1 MSPEDFLAAHG
12 FAGAARAPLPGD
24 AGHRRYTRLTG
35 GPEPALLV
43 DGRGAAAVGLDGAA
57 DLRKF
62 CAIAEHLA
70 RTPARIPRVLAAD
83 CAAQVLLVEDIGE
96 RSMAQALD
104 EGEAPL
110 PLYLAAA
117 EALAAIHSLPPPTF
131 IPPWEGRLMGEI
143 AGRTVLDWW
152 WPAMFGAA
160 PSPAL
165 REAFYD
171 AVEATVAPF
180 LGANCFVHRDFFPAN
195 LILPTGGGMEVG
207 RPGLPLGVIDFQDAG
222 IGHPAYD
229 LVSLVEDARRPVPQ
243 AIREAAI
250 AHYLALRPELEPEAF
265 RAAMAAMGAQRH
277 LRVATHWTRLARRDN
292 KPAYLRFGPLCWSLL
307 ERSLQ
312 HPAAAP
318 LAAFLDAQVPSACR
332 RNPPEDAA
340 A

>member
-1 MSPEDFLAAHG
+1 MSLDPAAEAFLAAHG
-12 FAGAARAPLPGD
+12 FARAARHTLPGD

-43 DGRGAAAVGLDGAA
+43 DGRGASAVGLDGEA

-62 CAIAEHLA
+62 RDIRAHLA
-70 RTPARIPRVLAAD
+70 GGPARVPRLLAEDLPANF
-83 CAAQVLLVEDIGE
+83 LLVEDLGPVT
-96 RSMAQALD
+96 MAQRLD
-104 EGEAPL
+104 AGDEPL

-117 EALAAIHSLPPPTF
+117 EALAAIQKLPPPAF
-131 IPPWEGRLMGEI
+131 LPPWEGRLMGEI

-152 WPAMFGAA
+152 WPAMFGSA
-160 PSPAL
+160 PTPAL

-171 AVEATVAPF
+171 AVEAMVAPF
-180 LGANCFVHRDFFPAN
+180 LGAHCFVHRDFFPAN
-195 LILPTGGGMEVG
+195 LVPLPEGG
-207 RPGLPLGVIDFQDAG
+207 LGVIDFQDAG

-229 LVSLVEDARRPVPQ
+229 LVSLVEDARRPVPD
-243 AIREAAI
+243 AIREATI
-250 AHYLALRPELEPEAF
+250 AHYLSLRPELDPEAF

-307 ERSLQ
+307 ARSLG

-318 LAAFLDAQVPSACR
+318 LATFLDAHIPPAR
-332 RNPPEDAA
+332 RCNPPEDAA